1 MSEDTTT
8 VEEKT
13 AGGLAVGDLKMMVR
27 VIQVGANRGAYN
39 AEELETVGALY
50 KRIVQFLADAGE
62 ITIQDPE
69 EADSVEDATDE
80 GAEEASEE

>member
-1 MSEDTTT
+1 MSDETTT
-8 VEEKT
+8 PNTEET
-13 AGGLAVGDLKMMVR
+13 LQGLSVTDLKMMVR

-39 AEELETVGALY
+39 AEELESVGGLY

-62 ITIQDPE
+62 ITIAEPE
-69 EADSVEDATDE
+69 ETTDE

>member
-8 VEEKT
+8 QEATV
-13 AGGLAVGDLKMMVR
+13 AGLSVSDLKLMVR

-62 ITIQDPE
+62 ITIQDP
-69 EADSVEDATDE
+69 
-80 GAEEASEE
+80 AEEVATEETTEGTEEETSEE

>member
-1 MSEDTTT
+1 MSNETT
-8 VEEKT
+8 VDVNET
-13 AGGLAVGDLKMMVR
+13 SGLSVSDLKMMVR

-39 AEELETVGALY
+39 AEELESVGGLY

-62 ITIQDPE
+62 ITIADPN
-69 EADSVEDATDE
+69 DQATDE

>member
-1 MSEDTTT
+1 MSEDTT
-8 VEEKT
+8 VQAPE
-13 AGGLAVGDLKMMVR
+13 AGAGLAVSDLKLMVR
-27 VIQVGANRGAYN
+27 TIQVGANRGAYN

-69 EADSVEDATDE
+69 EET
-80 GAEEASEE
+80 AETEASEDASEE